1 MGKLKE
7 KLLNNLSEE
16 QMEDIFGISA
26 FEYVELM
33 AKYKDDEN
41 YIPTEAEVED
51 IEKLVDEYYQSK
63 EFKEYVDSDVEL
75 VLSYEEWHSNR
86 DTMAEQFSIDEIND
100 SLQVKF
106 TEAEV
111 LDAVR
116 KWKNEDWFIGRIKDE
131 LNRTWNTKRG
141 LF

>member
-33 AKYKDDEN
+33 AKYKDDES
-41 YIPTEAEVED
+41 YVPTAEEVED
-51 IEKLVDEYYQSK
+51 IEKMVEEYYQSK
-63 EFKEYVDSDVEL
+63 EFAEYIDGLDIDS
-75 VLSYEEWHSNR
+75 VLAEHNAHEEGF
-86 DTMAEQFSIDEIND
+86 DIDEIND

-106 TEAEV
+106 TEDEV
-111 LDAVR
+111 IEAVR
-116 KWKNEDWFIGRIKDE
+116 AVKNEDWFINRIRKE
-131 LNRTWNTKRG
+131 LNTIWNRKNG
-141 LF
+141 YL

>member
-16 QMEDIFGISA
+16 QMEDIFGISS

-75 VLSYEEWHSNR
+75 VLSYEEWHRNR
-86 DTMAEQFSIDEIND
+86 DTMAEQFKIDEIND
-100 SLQVKF
+100 SLARNF
-106 TEAEV
+106 TEDEIIEAC
-111 LDAVR
+111 R

-131 LNRTWNTKRG
+131 LNKIWNRKRG
-141 LF
+141 F

>member
-33 AKYKDDEN
+33 AKYKDDES

-51 IEKLVDEYYQSK
+51 IEKMVEDYYASK
-63 EFKEYVDSDVEL
+63 EFQEYVNNDIEL
-75 VLSYEEWHSNR
+75 VLSYEEWHRNR
-86 DTMAEQFSIDEIND
+86 DAMAEQFSIDEIND

-111 LDAVR
+111 LDAIR

-131 LNRTWNTKRG
+131 LNKIWNSKRG
-141 LF
+141 F

>member
-41 YIPTEAEVED
+41 YPITEAEVED
-51 IEKLVDEYYQSK
+51 IERMVEDYYQSK
-63 EFKEYVDSDVEL
+63 EFADYLETIDIDKAL
-75 VLSYEEWHSNR
+75 
-86 DTMAEQFSIDEIND
+86 AEHNAHEDGFDIDEIND
-100 SLQVKF
+100 SMKVKF
-106 TEAEV
+106 TEDEV
-111 LDAVR
+111 IEAVR
-116 KWKNEDWFIGRIKDE
+116 AIKNEDWFIAGIRRE
-131 LNRTWNTKRG
+131 LNDIWNRKNG
-141 LF
+141 VF

>member
-41 YIPTEAEVED
+41 YIPTDAEVED
-51 IEKLVDEYYQSK
+51 IEKMVEEYYQSK
-63 EFKEYVDSDVEL
+63 EFAEYIDTLNLDEVFAEHNAH
-75 VLSYEEWHSNR
+75 EEGI
-86 DTMAEQFSIDEIND
+86 DFDEIND

-106 TEAEV
+106 TEDEV
-111 LDAVR
+111 IEAVR
-116 KWKNEDWFIGRIKDE
+116 AVKNEDWFINRIRRE
-131 LNRTWNTKRG
+131 LNGIWNRKNG
-141 LF
+141 YN

>member
-33 AKYKDDEN
+33 SKYKDDES
-41 YIPTEAEVED
+41 YPITEGEVED
-51 IEKLVDEYYQSK
+51 IEKMVEDYYASK
-63 EFKEYVDSDVEL
+63 EFADYLETIDIDKALAEHNAH
-75 VLSYEEWHSNR
+75 EEGF
-86 DTMAEQFSIDEIND
+86 DIDEIND

-106 TEAEV
+106 TEDEV
-111 LDAVR
+111 IEAVR
-116 KWKNEDWFIGRIKDE
+116 AVKNEDWFINRIRKE
-131 LNRTWNTKRG
+131 LNMIWNRKNG
-141 LF
+141 YN

>member
-7 KLLNNLSEE
+7 KLLNNLSEA

-33 AKYKDDEN
+33 AKYKDDES
-41 YIPTEAEVED
+41 YVPTEAEIED
-51 IEKLVDEYYQSK
+51 IEKMVEDYYASK
-63 EFKEYVDSDVEL
+63 EFQKYVNNDIEL
-75 VLSYEEWHSNR
+75 VLSYEEWHRNR
-86 DTMAEQFSIDEIND
+86 DAMAEQFSIDEIND

-111 LDAVR
+111 LDAIR

-131 LNRTWNTKRG
+131 LNKIWNSKRG
-141 LF
+141 F

>member
-41 YIPTEAEVED
+41 YIPTDAEVED
-51 IEKLVDEYYQSK
+51 IEKMVEDYYKSK
-63 EFKEYVDSDVEL
+63 EFAEYVETLNLDEVFAEHNAH
-75 VLSYEEWHSNR
+75 EEGI
-86 DTMAEQFSIDEIND
+86 DFDEINA
-100 SLQVKF
+100 SLARTF
-106 TEAEV
+106 TEDEIIEAI
-111 LDAVR
+111 R
-116 KWKNEDWFIGRIKDE
+116 SCKNEDWFINRISRE
-131 LNRTWNTKRG
+131 LNSIWNRKNG
-141 LF
+141 FE

>member
-41 YIPTEAEVED
+41 YPITEAEVED
-51 IEKLVDEYYQSK
+51 IERMVEDYYQSK
-63 EFKEYVDSDVEL
+63 EFADYLETIDIDKAL
-75 VLSYEEWHSNR
+75 
-86 DTMAEQFSIDEIND
+86 AEHNAHEDGFDIDEIND
-100 SLQVKF
+100 SMKVKF
-106 TEAEV
+106 TEDEV
-111 LDAVR
+111 IEAVR
-116 KWKNEDWFIGRIKDE
+116 SIKNEDWFIAGIRRE
-131 LNRTWNTKRG
+131 LNDIWNRKNG
-141 LF
+141 VF

>member
-41 YIPTEAEVED
+41 YPITEAEVED
-51 IEKLVDEYYQSK
+51 IERMVEDYYQSK
-63 EFKEYVDSDVEL
+63 EFADYLETIDIDKAL
-75 VLSYEEWHSNR
+75 
-86 DTMAEQFSIDEIND
+86 AEHNAHEDGFDIDEINN
-100 SLQVKF
+100 SMKVKF
-106 TEAEV
+106 TEDEV
-111 LDAVR
+111 IEAVR
-116 KWKNEDWFIGRIKDE
+116 AIKNEDWFINRIRKE
-131 LNRTWNTKRG
+131 LNDIWNRKNG
-141 LF
+141 VF